1 MFSSSSIWENHGKFW
16 PVPTLVRFLI
26 HSWILLNDQIAGFI
40 YIPWTTYLIVQY
52 IYHLP
57 NVISPAFNQLSDLAI
72 RKKNCARRR
81 GALLCKAW
89 AEIRPFQDANEDLL
103 TNGRLHLLRWC
114 GREKKHVFA
123 GKNCWDNQ
131 DHPIWSNSTWSKCM
145 KNGLGWRNNPFSL
158 LLNLP

>member
-114 GREKKHVFA
+114 GREKKNMFLL
-123 GKNCWDNQ
+123 GKIVGIIKITQSGQTQHGQSVWKMVWVGEII
-131 DHPIWSNSTWSKCM
+131 PS
-145 KNGLGWRNNPFSL
+145 PYY
-158 LLNLP
+158 